1 LLSTEG
7 RVSIDARPSC
17 ITVRD
22 ALALP
27 SRNPPPHVLA
37 KPPIMQLRLLIL
49 VLLSMIGAV
58 AVACS
63 GDDDD
68 GQGSGA
74 GAGGGTATEDTPRT
88 HGLTEDEAAQ
98 VLAKIGDREITVGE
112 FAESI
117 ASKGPFLRARYNSP
131 ERRRELLDQMVRF
144 ELFAQEA
151 DRRGFDD
158 LPEVQRTRK
167 QVLIRRF
174 LKQEFEDRIR
184 IEDVSDAD
192 VAAYFE
198 SHHDEFNKPEQ
209 VRASHI
215 VFTNQATAQ
224 RVLRQILASPSD
236 MRLFRQLAE
245 QHNTDA
251 ATRDRFGDIGFFS
264 RTAERQADE
273 PEVPPEVAEVAFSMD
288 TIGTV
293 HPELVRSSQG
303 FHIVK
308 ITGRRAPLHRTLEEA
323 SRPIRHR
330 LWRERREQAVED
342 LVTRLRSESD
352 VHEDLSLLDQVH
364 IDIPEGNYP
373 AVLND
378 AALVPPPVAPPS
390 TGAPA
395 PPSTS
400 PAPGGPSGSSTDMR

>member
-1 LLSTEG
+1 
-7 RVSIDARPSC
+7 
-17 ITVRD
+17 
-22 ALALP
+22 
-27 SRNPPPHVLA
+27 VLA

-49 VLLSMIGAV
+49 VVLSMIGAI

-63 GDDDD
+63 GDDEE

-74 GAGGGTATEDTPRT
+74 GGGTTSEEAPRT
-88 HGLTEDEAAQ
+88 HGLTEEEAAQ

-174 LKQEFEDRIR
+174 LKQEFEDRIQLSR
-184 IEDVSDAD
+184 RERRKTSPAYFD
-192 VAAYFE
+192 VARTTSSTSPSRCA
-198 SHHDEFNKPEQ
+198 
-209 VRASHI
+209 RARSCSRS
-215 VFTNQATAQ
+215 QATAQ
-224 RVLRQILASPSD
+224 RVLAPDDREPERHADVPAA
-236 MRLFRQLAE
+236 RRG
-245 QHNTDA
+245 QHNTDP

-264 RTAERQADE
+264 RPAERQADE

-293 HPELVRSSQG
+293 HPELVHSSQG

-352 VHEDLSLLDQVH
+352 VHEDLSLLDQVQ

-378 AALVPPPVAPPS
+378 AALVPPPVVPPTTSAPPAGAPPS
-390 TGAPA
+390 PPAAP
-395 PPSTS
+395 
-400 PAPGGPSGSSTDMR
+400 GPSGSSTDMR

>member
-1 LLSTEG
+1 
-7 RVSIDARPSC
+7 
-17 ITVRD
+17 
-22 ALALP
+22 
-27 SRNPPPHVLA
+27 
-37 KPPIMQLRLLIL
+37 MQLRLLIL
-49 VLLSMIGAV
+49 VLLSMIGAI

-63 GDDDD
+63 GDDD
-68 GQGSGA
+68 GPAATS
-74 GAGGGTATEDTPRT
+74 GGGTSEDTPRT
-88 HGLTEDEAAQ
+88 HGLTEEEAAQ

-184 IEDVSDAD
+184 LEDVSDAD
-192 VAAYFE
+192 VATYFE

-209 VRASHI
+209 VRASQI
-215 VFTNQATAQ
+215 VISSQATAQ
-224 RVLRQILASPSD
+224 RVLRQVLASPSD

-245 QHNTDA
+245 QHNTDP

-273 PEVPPEVAEVAFSMD
+273 PEVPPEVAEAAFSMD

-342 LVTRLRSESD
+342 LVTRLRGESD
-352 VHEDLSLLDQVH
+352 VHEDLSLLDQIH

-373 AVLND
+373 ASLND
-378 AALVPPPVAPPS
+378 ALVPPVV
-390 TGAPA
+390 

-400 PAPGGPSGSSTDMR
+400 APAPTPAAPSSPSATSMR

>member
-1 LLSTEG
+1 M
-7 RVSIDARPSC
+7 
-17 ITVRD
+17 
-22 ALALP
+22 
-27 SRNPPPHVLA
+27 LA
-37 KPPIMQLRLLIL
+37 KRPTMQQRVLIL
-49 VLLSMIGAV
+49 VVLSMIAGI

-63 GDDDD
+63 GGDEDPQDQPPSTSED
-68 GQGSGA
+68 G
-74 GAGGGTATEDTPRT
+74 PRT
-88 HGLTEDEAAQ
+88 HGLTEDEAAA

-151 DRRGFDD
+151 DRRGYDD

-174 LKQEFEDRIR
+174 LKQEFEDRIQLS
-184 IEDVSDAD
+184 DVSNAD
-192 VAAYFE
+192 VQAYYD
-198 SHHDEFNKPEQ
+198 SHTDEFNKPEQ
-209 VRASHI
+209 VRASQI
-215 VFTNQATAQ
+215 LFTNQATAQ

-245 QHNTDA
+245 AHNTDA
-251 ATRDRFGDIGFFS
+251 ETRDRFGDIGFFS
-264 RTAERQADE
+264 RPAERQADE
-273 PEVPPEVAEVAFSMD
+273 PVVPAEVAEVAFSMD

-293 HPELVRSSQG
+293 HPELVRSPAG

-308 ITGRRAPLHRTLEEA
+308 ITGRRAPLHRTFEEA

-342 LVTRLRSESD
+342 LVTRLRGEAD
-352 VHEDLSLLDQVH
+352 VHEDLSLLDQIQ
-364 IDIPEGNYP
+364 IDIPEGNFPTTTFEGEPNAPGP
-373 AVLND
+373 ATPTPAPVTPS
-378 AALVPPPVAPPS
+378 ATPTPPP
-390 TGAPA
+390 TG
-395 PPSTS
+395 T
-400 PAPGGPSGSSTDMR
+400 GMR

>member
-1 LLSTEG
+1 
-7 RVSIDARPSC
+7 
-17 ITVRD
+17 
-22 ALALP
+22 
-27 SRNPPPHVLA
+27 
-37 KPPIMQLRLLIL
+37 MQRRLLIL
-49 VLLSMIGAV
+49 VLISMIGAI

-63 GDDDD
+63 GDDED
-68 GQGSGA
+68 GQAASGSA
-74 GAGGGTATEDTPRT
+74 STAEEGPRT
-88 HGLTEDEAAQ
+88 HGLTEAEAAQ
-98 VLAKIGDREITVGE
+98 VLAKIGDREITAGE

-117 ASKGPFLRARYNSP
+117 AAKGPFLRARYNSP

-151 DRRGFDD
+151 DRRGLDD
-158 LPEVQRTRK
+158 LPEVQRARK

-184 IEDVSDAD
+184 LEDVSDAE

-198 SHHDEFNKPEQ
+198 AHQDEFNKPEQ
-209 VRASHI
+209 VRASQI
-215 VFTNQATAQ
+215 VVSSQATAQ

-245 QHNTDA
+245 QHNTDP

-264 RTAERQADE
+264 RPAERQTDE
-273 PEVPPEVAEVAFSMD
+273 PEVPAEVAEAAFSME

-293 HPELVRSSQG
+293 HPQLVRSSQG

-308 ITGRRAPLHRTLEEA
+308 ITGRRAPLRRTLEEA
-323 SRPIRHR
+323 ARPIRHR

-342 LVTRLRSESD
+342 LVTRLRSEAD
-352 VHEDLSLLDQVH
+352 VHEELSLLDQVR
-364 IDIPEGNYP
+364 IDVPEGNYP

-378 AALVPPPVAPPS
+378 AALAPPPVVPPATPAGPAPAGPAPAGPAPAGTAPPAAP
-390 TGAPA
+390 TGGAP
-395 PPSTS
+395 S
-400 PAPGGPSGSSTDMR
+400 PTGMR

>member
-1 LLSTEG
+1 M
-7 RVSIDARPSC
+7 
-17 ITVRD
+17 
-22 ALALP
+22 
-27 SRNPPPHVLA
+27 LA

-49 VLLSMIGAV
+49 VVLSMIGAI

-63 GDDDD
+63 GDDEE

-74 GAGGGTATEDTPRT
+74 GGGTTSEEAPRT
-88 HGLTEDEAAQ
+88 HGLTEEEAAQ

-184 IEDVSDAD
+184 LEDVSDQD

-215 VFTNQATAQ
+215 VFSSQATAQ

-245 QHNTDA
+245 QHNTDP

-293 HPELVRSSQG
+293 HPELVHSSQG

-352 VHEDLSLLDQVH
+352 VHEDLSLLDQVQ

-378 AALVPPPVAPPS
+378 AALVPPPVVPPTTSAPPAGAPPS
-390 TGAPA
+390 PPAAP
-395 PPSTS
+395 
-400 PAPGGPSGSSTDMR
+400 GPSGSSTDMR